1 MIPGLGRTNRRSH
14 ETVPND
20 CFRRAVDVWRSLT
33 QKLETQKADPAK
45 VIRVETAKDRLTVI
59 ELADAVTMVAVGN
72 RSAFTVERQ
81 EQGVRH
87 ADTDESARTNL
98 FISTSGGR
106 YSYELVPA
114 ASVEQMHFAID
125 EPTAP
130 VVAAAISA
138 PPIPPERIPSAMLT
152 EAIPVLVTGER
163 DTSGRVEVAIRDLYR
178 RDHRLYLR
186 YAFINR
192 TIAFSPCGPRVRYWK
207 ARRLSSRSSRPPSI
221 SWESENGADY
231 QVDGETA
238 IEILDADQ
246 VPLISPGGQGWGW
259 LVVNDISS
267 PAPDTVS
274 VLKMQFAA
282 DSKGTV
288 DAFLVLSPAP
298 ASEVARAR
306 RPVE

>member
-1 MIPGLGRTNRRSH
+1 MKPFQTI
-14 ETVPND
+14 
-20 CFRRAVDVWRSLT
+20 AVGALLMSCAAA

-45 VIRVETAKDRLTVI
+45 VIRVETAKDHLTVI
-59 ELADAVTMVAVGN
+59 ELADAVAMVAVGN
-72 RSAFTVERQ
+72 RSAFTVERR
-81 EQGVRH
+81 ENKVFVTP
-87 ADTDESARTNL
+87 TDESARTNL
-98 FISTSGGR
+98 FIWTSGGR

-114 ASVEQMHFAID
+114 TSVEQMHFAID
-125 EPTAP
+125 QPP
-130 VVAAAISA
+130 VPAAAALSV
-138 PPIPPERIPSAMLT
+138 PPVPPERIPSAMLT
-152 EAIPVLVTGER
+152 EAVPVLVTGER
-163 DTSGRVEVAIRDLYR
+163 DTAGRVEVAIRDLYR

-186 YAFINR
+186 YAFVNR
-192 TIAFSPCGPRVRYWK
+192 TSTAYQPVRPAGSILEGAKAQQSLISPTEHQLGERIARTIKS
-207 ARRLSSRSSRPPSI
+207 
-221 SWESENGADY
+221 
-231 QVDGETA
+231 DGEAA

-246 VPLISPGGQGWGW
+246 APLISPGGQGWGW
-259 LVVNDISS
+259 LVVNEISS

>member
-1 MIPGLGRTNRRSH
+1 MKPFQTIAFGAL
-14 ETVPND
+14 
-20 CFRRAVDVWRSLT
+20 LT
-33 QKLETQKADPAK
+33 IGAAAQKLETQKADPAK
-45 VIRVETAKDRLTVI
+45 VIRVETAKDHLTVI

-72 RSAFTVERQ
+72 RSAFTVERR
-81 EQGVRH
+81 ENKVFVTP
-87 ADTDESARTNL
+87 TDESARTNL
-98 FISTSGGR
+98 FIWTSGGR

-125 EPTAP
+125 QPP
-130 VVAAAISA
+130 VPVAAALSA
-138 PPIPPERIPSAMLT
+138 PPIPVERIPSAMLT
-152 EAIPVLVTGER
+152 EAAPVLVTGER
-163 DTSGRVEVAIRDLYR
+163 DTAGRVEVAIRDLYR

-192 TIAFSPCGPRVRYWK
+192 TGTAYQPVRPAGSILEGAKAQQSLISPTEHQLGERIARTIKS
-207 ARRLSSRSSRPPSI
+207 
-221 SWESENGADY
+221 
-231 QVDGETA
+231 DGETTV
-238 IEILDADQ
+238 EILDADQ
-246 VPLISPGGQGWGW
+246 APLISPGGQGWGW

-267 PAPDTVS
+267 PAPDAVS

>member
-1 MIPGLGRTNRRSH
+1 MKPFQTIAFGAL
-14 ETVPND
+14 
-20 CFRRAVDVWRSLT
+20 LT
-33 QKLETQKADPAK
+33 IGAAAQKLETQKADPAK
-45 VIRVETAKDRLTVI
+45 VIRVETAKDHLTVI

-72 RSAFTVERQ
+72 RSAFTVERR
-81 EQGVRH
+81 ENKVFVTP
-87 ADTDESARTNL
+87 TDESARTNL
-98 FISTSGGR
+98 FIWTSGGR

-125 EPTAP
+125 QPP
-130 VVAAAISA
+130 VPVAAALSA
-138 PPIPPERIPSAMLT
+138 PPIPVERIPSAMLT
-152 EAIPVLVTGER
+152 EAVPVLVTGER
-163 DTSGRVEVAIRDLYR
+163 DTAGRVEVAIRDLYR

-192 TIAFSPCGPRVRYWK
+192 TGTAYQPVRPAGSILEGAKAQQSLISPTEHQLGERIARTIKS
-207 ARRLSSRSSRPPSI
+207 
-221 SWESENGADY
+221 
-231 QVDGETA
+231 DGETTV
-238 IEILDADQ
+238 EILDADQ
-246 VPLISPGGQGWGW
+246 APLISPGGQGWGW

-267 PAPDTVS
+267 PAPDAVS

>member
-1 MIPGLGRTNRRSH
+1 MKPFQTIAFGAL
-14 ETVPND
+14 
-20 CFRRAVDVWRSLT
+20 LT
-33 QKLETQKADPAK
+33 CGAAAQKLETQKADPAK
-45 VIRVETAKDRLTVI
+45 VIRVETAKDHLTVI

-72 RSAFTVERQ
+72 RSAFTVERR
-81 EQGVRH
+81 ENKVFVTP
-87 ADTDESARTNL
+87 TDESARTNL
-98 FISTSGGR
+98 FIWTSGGR

-114 ASVEQMHFAID
+114 ASIEQMHFAID
-125 EPTAP
+125 QPPAP
-130 VVAAAISA
+130 VVAAALSA
-138 PPIPPERIPSAMLT
+138 PPMPSERIPSAMLT

-163 DTSGRVEVAIRDLYR
+163 DIAGRVEVAIRDLYR

-192 TIAFSPCGPRVRYWK
+192 TSTAYQPVRPAGSILEGAKAQQSLISPTEHQLGERIARTIKS
-207 ARRLSSRSSRPPSI
+207 
-221 SWESENGADY
+221 
-231 QVDGETA
+231 DGEAA

-246 VPLISPGGQGWGW
+246 APLISPGGQGWGW
-259 LVVNDISS
+259 LVVNDVSS

-274 VLKMQFAA
+274 VLKIQFAA

-298 ASEVARAR
+298 ESEVARVR

>member
-1 MIPGLGRTNRRSH
+1 MKPFQMIAFGALLTFG
-14 ETVPND
+14 
-20 CFRRAVDVWRSLT
+20 AVA

-45 VIRVETAKDRLTVI
+45 VIRVETAKDHLTVI

-72 RSAFTVERQ
+72 RSAFTIERR
-81 EQGVRH
+81 ENKVFVTP
-87 ADTDESARTNL
+87 TDESARTNL
-98 FISTSGGR
+98 FIWTSGGR

-125 EPTAP
+125 QPPVPVTAALSP
-130 VVAAAISA
+130 
-138 PPIPPERIPSAMLT
+138 PPIAPERIPSAMLT

-163 DTSGRVEVAIRDLYR
+163 DTAGRVEVAIRDLYR

-192 TIAFSPCGPRVRYWK
+192 TSTAYQPVRPAGSILEGAKAQQSLISPTEHQLGERIARTIKS
-207 ARRLSSRSSRPPSI
+207 
-221 SWESENGADY
+221 
-231 QVDGETA
+231 DGEAA

-246 VPLISPGGQGWGW
+246 ATLISPGGQGWGW
-259 LVVNDISS
+259 LVVKDISS
-267 PAPDTVS
+267 PALDAVS

-288 DAFLVLSPAP
+288 DAFLVLSNAP

>member
-1 MIPGLGRTNRRSH
+1 MKPFQMIAFGTLLTFG
-14 ETVPND
+14 
-20 CFRRAVDVWRSLT
+20 AVA

-45 VIRVETAKDRLTVI
+45 VIRVETAKDHLTVI
-59 ELADAVTMVAVGN
+59 ELADAVTLVAVGN
-72 RSAFTVERQ
+72 RSAFTVERR
-81 EQGVRH
+81 ENKVFVTP
-87 ADTDESARTNL
+87 TDESARTNL
-98 FISTSGGR
+98 FIWTSGGR

-125 EPTAP
+125 QPP
-130 VVAAAISA
+130 VPVAAALSA
-138 PPIPPERIPSAMLT
+138 PPIPVERIPSAMLT
-152 EAIPVLVTGER
+152 EAVPVLVTGER
-163 DTSGRVEVAIRDLYR
+163 DTAGRVEVAIRDLYR

-192 TIAFSPCGPRVRYWK
+192 TGTAYQPVRPAGSILEGAKAQQSLISPTEHQLGERIARTIKS
-207 ARRLSSRSSRPPSI
+207 
-221 SWESENGADY
+221 
-231 QVDGETA
+231 DGETTV
-238 IEILDADQ
+238 EILDADQ
-246 VPLISPGGQGWGW
+246 APLISPGGQGWGW

-267 PAPDTVS
+267 PAPDAVS

>member
-1 MIPGLGRTNRRSH
+1 MKPFQMI
-14 ETVPND
+14 
-20 CFRRAVDVWRSLT
+20 AVGALLMSCAAA

-45 VIRVETAKDRLTVI
+45 VIRVETAKDHLTVI
-59 ELADAVTMVAVGN
+59 ELADAVAMVAVGN
-72 RSAFTVERQ
+72 RSAFTVERR
-81 EQGVRH
+81 ENKVFVTP
-87 ADTDESARTNL
+87 TDESARTNL
-98 FISTSGGR
+98 FIWTSGGR

-125 EPTAP
+125 QPP
-130 VVAAAISA
+130 VPVAAALFA
-138 PPIPPERIPSAMLT
+138 PAIPPERIPSAMLT
-152 EAIPVLVTGER
+152 EAVPVLVTGER
-163 DTSGRVEVAIRDLYR
+163 DTAGRVEVAIRDLYR

-192 TIAFSPCGPRVRYWK
+192 TGTTYQPVRPAGSILEGAKAQQSLISPTEHQLGERIARTIKS
-207 ARRLSSRSSRPPSI
+207 
-221 SWESENGADY
+221 
-231 QVDGETA
+231 DGETA

-246 VPLISPGGQGWGW
+246 AQLISPGGQGWGW

>member
-1 MIPGLGRTNRRSH
+1 MKPFQTIAFGAL
-14 ETVPND
+14 
-20 CFRRAVDVWRSLT
+20 LT
-33 QKLETQKADPAK
+33 FGAAAQKLETQKADPAK
-45 VIRVETAKDRLTVI
+45 VIRVETAKDHLTVI

-72 RSAFTVERQ
+72 RSAFTVERR
-81 EQGVRH
+81 ENKVFVTP
-87 ADTDESARTNL
+87 TDESARTNL
-98 FISTSGGR
+98 FIWTSGAR

-125 EPTAP
+125 QPPAP
-130 VVAAAISA
+130 VVATALSA
-138 PPIPPERIPSAMLT
+138 PAVPPERIPSAMLT

-163 DTSGRVEVAIRDLYR
+163 DTAGRVEVAIRDLYR

-192 TIAFSPCGPRVRYWK
+192 TSTAYQPVRPAGSILEGAKAQQSLISPTEHQLGERIARTIKS
-207 ARRLSSRSSRPPSI
+207 
-221 SWESENGADY
+221 
-231 QVDGETA
+231 DGEAA

-246 VPLISPGGQGWGW
+246 APLISPGGQGWGW

-282 DSKGTV
+282 DSRGAV

>member
-1 MIPGLGRTNRRSH
+1 MKPFQTIAFGAL
-14 ETVPND
+14 
-20 CFRRAVDVWRSLT
+20 LT
-33 QKLETQKADPAK
+33 CGAAAQKLETQKADPAK
-45 VIRVETAKDRLTVI
+45 VIRVETAKDHLTVI

-72 RSAFTVERQ
+72 RSAFTVERR
-81 EQGVRH
+81 ENKVFVTP
-87 ADTDESARTNL
+87 TDESARTNL
-98 FISTSGGR
+98 FIWTSGGR

-125 EPTAP
+125 QPP
-130 VVAAAISA
+130 VPVAAALSA

-163 DTSGRVEVAIRDLYR
+163 DTAGRVEVAFRDLYR

-186 YAFINR
+186 YVFINR
-192 TIAFSPCGPRVRYWK
+192 TSTAYQPVRPAGSILDGAKAQQSLISPTEHQLGERIARTIKS
-207 ARRLSSRSSRPPSI
+207 
-221 SWESENGADY
+221 
-231 QVDGETA
+231 DGEAA

-246 VPLISPGGQGWGW
+246 APLISPGGQGWGW

-267 PAPDTVS
+267 PAADAVS

>member
-1 MIPGLGRTNRRSH
+1 MKPFQTI
-14 ETVPND
+14 
-20 CFRRAVDVWRSLT
+20 AVGAVLVFGAAG
-33 QKLETQKADPAK
+33 QKLETQKPDPAK
-45 VIRVETAKDRLTVI
+45 VIRVETAKDHLTVI
-59 ELADAVTMVAVGN
+59 ELADTVTMVAVGN
-72 RSAFTVERQ
+72 RSAFTVERR
-81 EQGVRH
+81 ENKVFVTP
-87 ADTDESARTNL
+87 TDESARTNL
-98 FISTSGGR
+98 FIWTSGGR

-125 EPTAP
+125 QPPAP
-130 VVAAAISA
+130 VVAAELSA

-152 EAIPVLVTGER
+152 NAVPVLVTGER
-163 DTSGRVEVAIRDLYR
+163 DTAGRVEVAIRDLYR
-178 RDHRLYLR
+178 RDHRLYIR

-192 TIAFSPCGPRVRYWK
+192 TGTAYQPVRPAGSILEGAKAQQSLISPAEHQLGERIARTIKS
-207 ARRLSSRSSRPPSI
+207 
-221 SWESENGADY
+221 DT
-231 QVDGETA
+231 ETA
-238 IEILDADQ
+238 VEILDADQ
-246 VPLISPGGQGWGW
+246 APLISPGGQGWGW

-288 DAFLVLSPAP
+288 DAFLVLSPVP

>member
-1 MIPGLGRTNRRSH
+1 MKPFQTIAFGAL
-14 ETVPND
+14 
-20 CFRRAVDVWRSLT
+20 LT
-33 QKLETQKADPAK
+33 FGAAAQKLETQKADPAK
-45 VIRVETAKDRLTVI
+45 VIRVETAKDHLTVI
-59 ELADAVTMVAVGN
+59 ELADAVAMVAVGN
-72 RSAFTVERQ
+72 RSAFTVERR
-81 EQGVRH
+81 ENKVFVTP
-87 ADTDESARTNL
+87 TDESARTNL
-98 FISTSGGR
+98 FIWTSGGR

-125 EPTAP
+125 QPPSP
-130 VVAAAISA
+130 VVAALSA

-152 EAIPVLVTGER
+152 EAVPVLVTGER
-163 DTSGRVEVAIRDLYR
+163 DTAGRVEVAIRDLYR
-178 RDHRLYLR
+178 RDRRLYLR

-192 TIAFSPCGPRVRYWK
+192 TSAVYQPVRPAGLVLEGAKAQQSLISPAEHQLGERIARTIKS
-207 ARRLSSRSSRPPSI
+207 
-221 SWESENGADY
+221 DT
-231 QVDGETA
+231 ETA
-238 IEILDADQ
+238 VEILDADQ
-246 VPLISPGGQGWGW
+246 APLISPGGQGWGW

-288 DAFLVLSPAP
+288 DAFLVLSPTP